1 MGKPKRKTP
10 GPEHTKKA
18 QRYLRVHESGKRS
31 YERADGLLASLAV
44 ELGAG
49 AEIPLN
55 ETGKKAV
62 LIDRFADKKPCL
74 AALRRAPLGTEDQ
87 RSLTPLELRK

>member
-1 MGKPKRKTP
+1 MAKRKKPKTP

-18 QRYLRVHESGKRS
+18 QRYLQVHESGKRS
-31 YERADGLLASLAV
+31 YERADGMLAELAA

-49 AEIPLN
+49 TEIPLN

-62 LIDRFADKKPCL
+62 IVDRFAEKNLVWQPC
-74 AALRRAPLGTEDQ
+74 AARRY
-87 RSLTPLELRK
+87 ELKIKEA

>member
-1 MGKPKRKTP
+1 MAKPKQKTP

-18 QRYLRVHESGKRS
+18 QRYLRVHDSGKRS
-31 YERADGLLASLAV
+31 YERADGMLAALAA

-62 LIDRFADKKPCL
+62 IIDRFDGKNLVWQPC
-74 AALRRAPLGTEDQ
+74 AARRY
-87 RSLTPLELRK
+87 ELKIKEA